1 MGPQEPQDVSRDI
14 ARDLTALVREIA
26 ALKGDANHW
35 LEGPEY
41 AALKHRLEYAHAAV
55 EAALIEAR
63 RRVRLV
69 LACGPLPLS
78 MLDMRKVPRAFAQ
91 IPPQI
96 MVLRKQGFLSLIALT
111 RDLLYDPS

>member
-1 MGPQEPQDVSRDI
+1 MGPQGPKDVSRDI

-26 ALKGDANHW
+26 ALKGDTNHW

-41 AALKHRLEYAHAAV
+41 ATLKHRLEYAHAAI

-69 LACGPLPLS
+69 LACGLLPLS
-78 MLDMRKVPRAFAQ
+78 MLDVREIPRTFAQ

-96 MVLRKQGFLSLIALT
+96 MVLRKQRIPLT
-111 RDLLYDPS
+111 HRAHERPPV

>member
-1 MGPQEPQDVSRDI
+1 MGPQDPKDVTRDM
-14 ARDLTALVREIA
+14 ARDLTALVGEIA
-26 ALKGDANHW
+26 ALKGEANHW

-41 AALKHRLEYAHAAV
+41 ANLKHRLDHTHAAV

-69 LACGPLPLS
+69 LACGLLPLS
-78 MLDMRKVPRAFAQ
+78 MLDVREIPRTFAQ

-96 MVLRKQGFLSLIALT
+96 MVLRKQRIPLT
-111 RDLLYDPS
+111 HRAHEIPPV